1 MNLGRGE
8 SEVIALASETSIRA
22 VIDDEKARKTAG
34 RLGVK
39 VTGTIGILFKRSDW
53 GLSWMPML
61 K

>member
-1 MNLGRGE
+1 M
-8 SEVIALASETSIRA
+8 IALASETSIRA